1 MNVMLFLLVSIII
14 HAIPLPYTKGMLRFN
29 RLIRWLPLRLL
40 WGTGAWVAI
49 SLFAGMTLPWA
60 IISLVM
66 SYALLLLFAGGFRPG
81 SIEEI
86 VEGAQMPLMCIG
98 LIVLIVMPMFS
109 GLIGWTSDVS
119 NAQYFD
125 TDFITETADP
135 LFNSPIPD
143 NQVRLVTQ
151 EYASFVARQQFA
163 SIGSNIEISAT
174 HITTKNGRLV
184 WVCIIV
190 STNVLSENF
199 IKGLIVVDANDPSM
213 VEVITDVQIPV
224 GEGLFW
230 DKNIQFSN
238 YLGDMTNAY
247 EYAYPTWDPSGQLVY
262 IQTRTNLGFDFIER
276 PLGPAMYFHNGTIVY
291 YDTIDE
297 TPDWVT
303 QAYSEEWLERQV
315 TRWGGYRRS
324 DGFDLF
330 AGGFLWVIPPS
341 NDRLEMTEDTRYIIN
356 PDSNR
361 VEALV
366 AVHPPGAT
374 TLSLSG
380 MVRATKDGIYY
391 HDLSHEGLAS
401 GEAAINEVIK
411 AFPDPVAGSYFGA
424 MPLLYPVQVNAT
436 AYRYAWYC
444 PLYWFDG
451 YYDSESEDYY
461 ISDIRL
467 HAFAIADAHDVTISY
482 TVVRSGALT
491 GAALVQAA
499 REGYVEAVG
508 GEIIEEPTD
517 TYTLTANVT
526 AVSSYVEDGDTH
538 IVLSTT
544 NATYEYIEGARDWMD
559 LSDWYA
565 LLSMEVGDNFTAT
578 IQIIGE
584 QYRIVSIVK
593 N

>member
-1 MNVMLFLLVSIII
+1 
-14 HAIPLPYTKGMLRFN
+14 MLRFN

-49 SLFAGMTLPWA
+49 CLFAGMTLPWA
-60 IISLVM
+60 VISLVM

-119 NAQYFD
+119 YAQYFA
-125 TDFITETADP
+125 TDFITETTDP

-163 SIGSNIEISAT
+163 SIGSNIEIAAA
-174 HITTKNGRLV
+174 HITTKAGRLV
-184 WVCIIV
+184 WVCVIV

-230 DKNIQFSN
+230 DKNIQFGN
-238 YLGDMTNAY
+238 YLNDMTNAY

-262 IQTRTNLGFDFIER
+262 VQTRTNLGFDFVER
-276 PLGPAMYFHNGTIVY
+276 PLGPVLYFQNTTIVY

-315 TRWGGYRRS
+315 TRWGGFRRS
-324 DGFDLF
+324 YGFDLF
-330 AGGFLWVIPPS
+330 AGCFLWVIRPS

-356 PDSNR
+356 PDSDR

-374 TLSLSG
+374 TLTLSG

-391 HDLSHEGLAS
+391 HDLSHAGFAS
-401 GEAAINEVIK
+401 GEGAINEVIK

-424 MPLLYPVQVNAT
+424 MPLLYPVQLNAT
-436 AYRYAWYC
+436 SYRYAWYC

-451 YYDSESEDYY
+451 FYDSDLEEYY

-467 HAFAIADAHDVTISY
+467 HAFAMADAHDVTLSY
-482 TVVRSGALT
+482 TLVRSGALT
-491 GAALVQAA
+491 GAALVQAV

-508 GEIIEEPTD
+508 GEIIVEPTD
-517 TYTLTANVT
+517 TFTLTANVT